1 MYQFNRTLVALGAAA
16 AILAATSGDARA
28 QVPTGTEKDNT
39 LYAIGT
45 LMARQL
51 QPLGVSEKELAQIVR
66 GLQDAALGK
75 ELAVQADD
83 YRAQINALT
92 ESRNQ
97 ALAAEEGA
105 ESAKFVAA
113 AAAEKGAVTTESGL
127 VFREINAGSGASP
140 GPEDTVEVHYH
151 GTLRDGTVFDSS
163 VDKGETVRF
172 PLNRV
177 IKCWTEGLQRMKPG
191 GKARLVCPAA
201 IAYGARG
208 APPAIPGGAALS
220 FEVELFAVNPK

>member
-1 MYQFNRTLVALGAAA
+1 MHHFDRFLAALVAAFL
-16 AILAATSGDARA
+16 LATAGETRA
-28 QVPTGTEKDNT
+28 QVPTGAEKDNT

-51 QPLGVSEKELAQIVR
+51 KPLAVTEEELAQVVR
-66 GLQDAALGK
+66 GIQDAALGK
-75 ELAVQADD
+75 ELAVDAND
-83 YRAQINALT
+83 YRPQINALT

-97 ALAAEEGA
+97 VLAQREAA

-113 AAAEKGAVTTESGL
+113 AAAEEGAITTDSGL
-127 VFREINAGSGASP
+127 VFREIVAGTGASP

-163 VDKGETVRF
+163 VDDDKKVRF
-172 PLNRV
+172 PLDRV
-177 IKCWTEGLQRMKPG
+177 IKCWTEGLQRMKVG

-201 IAYGARG
+201 IAYGDRG

-220 FEVELFAVNPK
+220 FEVELFTVEPK